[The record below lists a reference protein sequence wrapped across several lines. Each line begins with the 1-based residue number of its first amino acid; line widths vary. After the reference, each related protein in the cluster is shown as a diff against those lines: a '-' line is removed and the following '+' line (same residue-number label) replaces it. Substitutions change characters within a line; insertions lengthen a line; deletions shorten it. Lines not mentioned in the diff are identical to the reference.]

1 MDGKNTTYLQPVT
14 DYIRKDFSALNK
26 NLTVEEALNKIRNEG
41 VGERIVYFYVVD
53 DEEKLV
59 GVLPTRRILT
69 AQPENKIEEIMVNR
83 VAALPS
89 SSTVYDACEFFVT
102 YKFLAFPVVDD
113 AKKLLGIVDVNLFT
127 DELLS
132 IDADIDDRQKFDDV
146 FETIG
151 FNINEIKNAS
161 PVKAWKIRLPWLLAT
176 VTSGTICAILAGMF
190 EATLAESLVIA
201 FFLTL
206 VLGLGESVSIQSMT
220 LTVQALH
227 TAQPNLKW
235 YSKNLFK
242 ESQTAVMLGL
252 SCGAIVALVIIIWK
266 GAVIAGVTV
275 GLSIVLVE
283 MIAAFW
289 GLSVPS
295 ILHKTKLDPKIAAGP
310 ITLALAD
317 ISTIIFYL
325 GMATVLL

>member
-1 MDGKNTTYLQPVT
+1 MDGKNTYQQPVT
-14 DYIRKDFSALNK
+14 DYLRKDFSALNK
-26 NLTVEEALNKIRNEG
+26 NLTVDDALKKIRNEG

-69 AQPENKIEEIMVNR
+69 AQPEKKIEEIMVAR

-89 SSTVYDACEFFVT
+89 NSTVYDACEFFVT
-102 YKFLAFPVVDD
+102 YKFLAFPVVNNEN
-113 AKKLLGIVDVNLFT
+113 KLIGIVDVNLFT
-127 DELLS
+127 EELLN
-132 IDADIDDRQKFDDV
+132 IDSDLDERQKFDDV

-161 PVKAWKIRLPWLLAT
+161 PIKAWKIRLPWLLAT
-176 VTSGTICAILAGMF
+176 VTSGTISAVLAGMF

-227 TAQPNLKW
+227 TAQPKLNW
-235 YSKNLFK
+235 YLKNLWK
-242 ESQTAVMLGL
+242 EFQTALLLGI
-252 SCGAIVALVIIIWK
+252 SCGLIVASVILIWK
-266 GAVIAGVTV
+266 GALLPGITV
-275 GLSIVLVE
+275 GLSIILIE
-283 MIAAFW
+283 IMAAFW

-295 ILHKTKLDPKIAAGP
+295 ILHRTKLDPKIAAGP
-310 ITLALAD
+310 ITLALTD
-317 ISTIIFYL
+317 ISTIVFYL
-325 GMATVLL
+325 GIASFLL